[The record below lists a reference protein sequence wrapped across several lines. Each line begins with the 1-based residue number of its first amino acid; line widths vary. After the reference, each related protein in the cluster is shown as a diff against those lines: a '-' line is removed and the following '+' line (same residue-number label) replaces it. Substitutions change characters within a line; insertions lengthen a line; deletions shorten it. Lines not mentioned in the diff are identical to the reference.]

1 MVDNRFLVIG
11 SSGGNQLFLVQQ
23 GIPQGKIIIGEG
35 EGFGASGGIVKKTIG
50 KSLNKQLGNRPIITA
65 KATSLGTLLLQNLY
79 NISHSRLVIPIF
91 LKNESRTTISEMGY
105 VINNELIICEKSISK
120 ASIVKT
126 EKSLIFCKLH
136 LESFIKNYSTQEIS
150 HSLKNKVYNIE
161 KNIKKMRLEHIKK
174 MIEVMR
180 IVPSVQVSVN
190 SNITQRGNLL
200 RITANLNKQ
209 STQIWMRI
217 INSKGM
223 IVQKAGLVKKNSTG
237 FQILVGTR
245 DLEAGKYTV
254 QVSNHRNFSPLG
266 VSEFEI
272 KGVSPLFGVVPLI
285 PLLPLLPLPDS
296 PDETF
301 QKVIFRTMQDSRV
314 DTQCKEFENKIFNIN
329 DKNLPVPPIHF
340 NCRCH
345 LEGIND

>member
-1 MVDNRFLVIG
+1 MVDNRFLIIG
-11 SSGGNQLFLVQQ
+11 SSGGNQLFLLRQ

-35 EGFGASGGIVKKTIG
+35 EGFGASGGSVKKTVG
-50 KSLNKQLGNRPIITA
+50 KSLSKQLGDRPIITA

-91 LKNESRTTISEMGY
+91 LKNKSRTTISEMGCI
-105 VINNELIICEKSISK
+105 INDELVICEKNVSK

-161 KNIKKMRLEHIKK
+161 KTIKKMRLEHIKK
-174 MIEVMR
+174 MIETMR

-190 SNITQRGNLL
+190 SNTTQRGNLL
-200 RITANLNKQ
+200 RVTANLNK

-237 FQILVGTR
+237 FQILIGTK
-245 DLEAGKYTV
+245 DLEAGKYTI

-266 VSEFEI
+266 VSEFEV
-272 KGVSPLFGVVPLI
+272 KGVSPLFGIVPLI
-285 PLLPLLPLPDS
+285 PLLPLLPLPNS

-301 QKVIFRTMQDSRV
+301 KKVIFRTMLDSRV
-314 DTQCKEFENKIFNIN
+314 DIQCKAFENKIFNIN
-329 DKNLPVPPIHF
+329 DKNLPIPPIHF

>member
-11 SSGGNQLFLVQQ
+11 SSGGNQLFLLRQ